1 MSKNTLFGKQNLAGW
16 GIIGLL
22 CVTAQV
28 AGWFPV
34 ILLVIAFVALALW
47 LSYHHAKRENAYW
60 GRVFQR
66 NREEQEQKQKSLQ
79 KERKAVAPSARRSF
93 EHSSPAQGTWGRN

>member
-1 MSKNTLFGKQNLAGW
+1 MFSGGW
-16 GIIGLL
+16 GIIGFL
-22 CVTAQV
+22 CLTAKA

-34 ILLVIAFVALALW
+34 ILLVITFVALALW

-79 KERKAVAPSARRSF
+79 KRKGVAPSARRSLQDSGPP
-93 EHSSPAQGTWGRN
+93 ESVYKWN

>member
-1 MSKNTLFGKQNLAGW
+1 MSKNTLFGKQNLVGW
-16 GIIGLL
+16 GIIGFL
-22 CVTAQV
+22 CLTAHV

-34 ILLVIAFVALALW
+34 ILLVIAFVVLALW

-60 GRVFQR
+60 GSVFQR
-66 NREEQEQKQKSLQ
+66 HREEREQKEKSLQ
-79 KERKAVAPSARRSF
+79 KRKAVAPSARRSF